1 MSEAAA
7 LDRGDAAPQPELP
20 PALELRDVSAAYGR
34 FRALFGVSLSVAAG
48 SVTALVGPNG
58 AGKSTVARVATGL
71 VPLTGGQIFLAG
83 EDVTGLPT
91 WRLVRKGVA
100 HAPEGRSVFATLDVE
115 DNLRLTFMRALG
127 RKGAG
132 DALERAYERFPRL
145 ADRRRQLA
153 GTLSGGE
160 QRMLALAR
168 VLAVPPKL
176 LVVDELSLGLAPRIV
191 DDVYRRAGRYP
202 RRRHVAASDRAAAP
216 EGARTGRAGRGPAQG
231 PGRAGR
237 ARQRA
242 RWPGRGASSGCG
254 RGSQPEQ
261 PGGTVP
267 AFSSSSRVHIV
278 TLATSH

>member
-1 MSEAAA
+1 M
-7 LDRGDAAPQPELP
+7 
-20 PALELRDVSAAYGR
+20 
-34 FRALFGVSLSVAAG
+34 SLSVAAG

-58 AGKSTVARVATGL
+58 AGKSTIARVVTGL
-71 VPLTGGQIFLAG
+71 VPLTKGRVLFAG

-91 WRLVRKGVA
+91 WKLVRLGVA

-132 DALERAYERFPRL
+132 EALARAFERFPRL

-176 LVVDELSLGLAPRIV
+176 LVVDELSLGLAPRVV
-191 DDVYRRAGRYP
+191 DDVYRALREIRDAGTSLLVIEQQLPRALELAEQLVVLRKGRG
-202 RRRHVAASDRAAAP
+202 RR
-216 EGARTGRAGRGPAQG
+216 GRAGRQSSATSPASLLPG
-231 PGRAGR
+231 PGDG
-237 ARQRA
+237 
-242 RWPGRGASSGCG
+242 
-254 RGSQPEQ
+254 
-261 PGGTVP
+261 
-267 AFSSSSRVHIV
+267 
-278 TLATSH
+278 L

>member
-168 VLAVPPKL
+168 VLAVPPRL

-191 DDVYRRAGRYP
+191 DDVYRALGDIRDAGTSLLVIEQQLPRALELAEQVVVLRKGRVVQAGP
-202 RRRHVAASDRAAAP
+202 VSELGGLAGELLP
-216 EGARTGRAGRGPAQG
+216 GAG
-231 PGRAGR
+231 
-237 ARQRA
+237 
-242 RWPGRGASSGCG
+242 
-254 RGSQPEQ
+254 ED
-261 PGGTVP
+261 
-267 AFSSSSRVHIV
+267 
-278 TLATSH
+278 L

>member
-1 MSEAAA
+1 VSEAAA
-7 LDRGDAAPQPELP
+7 LEQGGPQALPEATP
-20 PALELRDVSAAYGR
+20 VLELRDISAAYGR
-34 FRALFGVSLSVAAG
+34 FRALFGVSLSVASG

-71 VPLTGGQIFLAG
+71 VPLTHGQIFLAG
-83 EDVTGLPT
+83 EDVTGLAT

-127 RKGAG
+127 RKGAA

-145 ADRRRQLA
+145 ADRRGQLA

-191 DDVYRRAGRYP
+191 DDVYRSLAEIRDAGTSLLVIEQQLPRALELAEQVVILRKGRVVRAGP
-202 RRRHVAASDRAAAP
+202 VSELGDL
-216 EGARTGRAGRGPAQG
+216 AR
-231 PGRAGR
+231 
-237 ARQRA
+237 
-242 RWPGRGASSGCG
+242 
-254 RGSQPEQ
+254 ELL
-261 PGGTVP
+261 PGGGED
-267 AFSSSSRVHIV
+267 
-278 TLATSH
+278 L